1 MVAVRMSPR
10 AGRLSH
16 NLQDVLEAKGARA
29 KRRKSVSWTCAA
41 KGGAFVAE
49 RSVTMAESEHRVW
62 EYVAVQKSNPEQ
74 LAAALDKLDGEGY
87 REIVSVSLGGPSTA
101 CSAILKRP
109 ATRPAVAAVR

>member
-1 MVAVRMSPR
+1 MQFYATQLLWKYRPRFRGHVSRGEWRASHQAKERKLDLRREVRR
-10 AGRLSH
+10 I
-16 NLQDVLEAKGARA
+16 
-29 KRRKSVSWTCAA
+29 RRGT
-41 KGGAFVAE
+41 E
-49 RSVTMAESEHRVW
+49 LTMAESEHRVW

-109 ATRPAVAAVR
+109 ATRAAVAAVR